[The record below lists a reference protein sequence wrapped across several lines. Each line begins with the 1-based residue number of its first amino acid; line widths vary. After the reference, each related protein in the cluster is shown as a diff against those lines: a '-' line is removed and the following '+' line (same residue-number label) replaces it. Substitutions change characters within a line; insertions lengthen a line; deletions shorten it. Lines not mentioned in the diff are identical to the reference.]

1 MYGMRNAIDNKGQFV
16 ISLDFELHWGVWD
29 VTSIEKYGANI
40 IGVQKVIPRL
50 IEVFDAYDIKATFA
64 TVGFL
69 FAKNKAALMASLPA
83 QLPGYTNRNYN
94 VYEKVLPSIGCDEKE
109 DPYHFGFSLLEQLKQ
124 SKHEIASHSFSHY
137 YCLEEGQTEEDFEA
151 DVVAAINIAKK
162 NALTLQSFVFPRN
175 QTNEAY
181 LQILHKH
188 GFNNYRG
195 NPTSW
200 IYAPRRF
207 RAEVPFIRLC
217 RLLDTYI
224 PISGYNTHKIIK
236 AEGIPV
242 NVPASR
248 FLKPYVPQLRLFEKL
263 RMNRIKKEM
272 TVAAQKNQL
281 YHLWWHPHN
290 FGINLEENIIFLS
303 SLLDHYK
310 KLNQTY
316 GFSNFTMQELAMNA
330 KNSH

>member
-1 MYGMRNAIDNKGQFV
+1 MYGMGNAIENKGQFV

-40 IGVQKVIPRL
+40 IGVQNVIPRL
-50 IEVFDAYDIKATFA
+50 IEVFKAYDIKATFA

-69 FAKNKAALMASLPA
+69 FAKNKVELLASLPA
-83 QLPGYTNRNYN
+83 QLPNYANANYN
-94 VYEKVLPSIGCDEKE
+94 VYEKEMPIIGMDEQD
-109 DPYHFGFSLLEQLKQ
+109 DPYHFGFSLFQQLKHTP
-124 SKHEIASHSFSHY
+124 HEIASHSFSHY
-137 YCLEEGQTEEDFEA
+137 YCLEDGQTEKDFEV
-151 DVVAAINIAKK
+151 DILAAIAIAKK
-162 NALTLQSFVFPRN
+162 QGLPLKSFVFPRN

-181 LQILHKH
+181 LPILHKY
-188 GFNNYRG
+188 GFSNYRG

-207 RAEVPFIRLC
+207 KAEVPFIRLC

-224 PISGYNTHKIIK
+224 PISGYNTHTVFSK
-236 AEGIPV
+236 EGMPV
-242 NVPASR
+242 NIPASR
-248 FLKPYVPQLRLFEKL
+248 FLKPFVPQLKLFEKL

-290 FGINLEENIIFLS
+290 FGINLEENIAFLIA
-303 SLLDHYK
+303 LLDHYK
-310 KLNQTY
+310 NLNQTY
-316 GFSNFTMQELAMNA
+316 GFTSLTMEEVAMSA